1 MPRVT
6 ITVPGKTPQ
15 PYRFQLD
22 RRLVSLGRGSN
33 NDIVIECGSVSV
45 SHAQMCR
52 VEGGYELRD
61 IDSTNGIKMDGE
73 RMPVI
78 PLHNGMSVHLGDVE
92 FDFQLGDEEINVLG
106 TERPLQERPVVREPL
121 PEMRTPPPPPPQSG
135 PALVKLQHSEID
147 ESERA
152 GCGTFI
158 WLFILVMTAF
168 TVGMAIRY
176 HRETGE
182 SWWRSVFQRIDNALG
197 GTAPDPEKKA
207 PLTVPAVPAATE

>member
-33 NDIVIECGSVSV
+33 NDIVIDCGSVSV

-61 IDSTNGIKMDGE
+61 LESTNGIKIDGE
-73 RMPVI
+73 RMLVI
-78 PLHNGMSVHLGDVE
+78 PLHNGMCVHLGDVE
-92 FDFQLGDEEINVLG
+92 FDFQLGDEELEALG
-106 TERPLQERPVVREPL
+106 HESPLQESPVVREPVVE
-121 PEMRTPPPPPPQSG
+121 PQAPPPPRVG

-147 ESERA
+147 ESDRP

-168 TVGMAIRY
+168 TVGMAIRF

-182 SWWRSVFQRIDNALG
+182 SWWRSVFQRIDNAIG
-197 GTAPDPEKKA
+197 GTAPEPEKKA
-207 PLTVPAVPAATE
+207 PVVVPLVPAAAE